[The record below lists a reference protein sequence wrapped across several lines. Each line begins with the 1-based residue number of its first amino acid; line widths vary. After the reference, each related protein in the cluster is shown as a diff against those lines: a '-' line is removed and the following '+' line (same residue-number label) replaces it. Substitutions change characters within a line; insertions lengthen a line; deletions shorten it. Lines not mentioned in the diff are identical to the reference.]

1 MAGRVLAK
9 FVFSSFTAVLFS
21 LLLSA
26 MQCSGLI
33 CGHFEYP
40 LHNRCCKE
48 CAPGEGM
55 RNRCSPSSETEC
67 IPCQD
72 GYYNSKHNY
81 YPCTICTVC
90 DTDRGSMEVKKCD
103 KISDTVCV
111 CMKGY
116 TPYDSGSSEES
127 PSGRE
132 CFPCPDGHFSDG
144 NNDRCRPWTNCTA
157 YGKKTLRAGTRIED
171 AICDDQDKQATTLQ
185 TSTLYLSIISRRSNG
200 STTALTPFT
209 SRDTLSTTPVKKE
222 TNWGSLSLILIC
234 LTLLMV
240 SGMSILLLIIQ
251 TTKKEKPKRP
261 PVNGQLDGRSF
272 RIPIQEEQI
281 DSNSSL
287 IKN

>member
-1 MAGRVLAK
+1 MLPQDL
-9 FVFSSFTAVLFS
+9 SSFTSINTLQE
-21 LLLSA
+21 
-26 MQCSGLI
+26 MQGTS
-33 CGHFEYP
+33 P
-40 LHNRCCKE
+40 
-48 CAPGEGM
+48 
-55 RNRCSPSSETEC
+55 RNRIKKVLYLFNMLPSLCTDPNVDCRFNGAVVCTLVLHDILEWKLVLYIVMLMFHSCSRFIQRMFTATPNLYQT
-67 IPCQD
+67 
-72 GYYNSKHNY
+72 
-81 YPCTICTVC
+81 TIVLKYCLFFF
-90 DTDRGSMEVKKCD
+90 S
-103 KISDTVCV
+103 
-111 CMKGY
+111 
-116 TPYDSGSSEES
+116 
-127 PSGRE
+127 E

-157 YGKKTLRAGTRIED
+157 YGKKTLRAGTKIED
-171 AICDDQDKQATTLQ
+171 AICDDQDKQATTFQ

-200 STTALTPFT
+200 STTAPTPFT
-209 SRDTLSTTPVKKE
+209 SKDALSTTPIKKE

-261 PVNGQLDGRSF
+261 LVNGQLDGRSF